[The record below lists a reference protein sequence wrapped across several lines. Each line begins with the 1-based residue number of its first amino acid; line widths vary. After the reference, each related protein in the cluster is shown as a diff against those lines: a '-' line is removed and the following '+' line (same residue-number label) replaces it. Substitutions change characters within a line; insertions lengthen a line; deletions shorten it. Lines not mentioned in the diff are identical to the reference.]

1 MYATTT
7 LSTLAFAA
15 GAFAGFDPTSI
26 NNVATYWGQNSAGGA
41 DTQSNL
47 TEYCSDPNIDII
59 PMAFLSAVK
68 TPSLNLGNVGDTCE
82 TFESG
87 LLHCPNVG

>member
-1 MYATTT
+1 MYSATA
-7 LSTLAFAA
+7 LSILAFAA
-15 GAFAGFDPTSI
+15 GALAGFDPTSS
-26 NNVATYWGQNSAGGA
+26 NNVVTYWGQNSAGGK

-59 PMAFLSAVK
+59 PIAFLHSIKKPLLDLA
-68 TPSLNLGNVGDTCE
+68 NVGDTCG
-82 TFESG
+82 TFDNG